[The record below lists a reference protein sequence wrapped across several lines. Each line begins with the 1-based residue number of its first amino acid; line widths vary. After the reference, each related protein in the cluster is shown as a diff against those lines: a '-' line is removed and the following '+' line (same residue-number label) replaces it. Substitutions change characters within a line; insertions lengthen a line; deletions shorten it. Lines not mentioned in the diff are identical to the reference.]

1 MTDRIPVFVEGIED
15 EKKIVVEYKDFDSG
29 SKEAADALIEYEKL
43 ESNAKNQGYEIVFTK
58 TNKSLPRFFR
68 KRK

>member
-29 SKEAADALIEYEKL
+29 SEEAKTALLEYKKL
-43 ESNAKNQGYEIVFTK
+43 EDEAKKEGYKIVFSK
-58 TNKSLPRFFR
+58 SNKSFARIFR
-68 KRK
+68 KHR